1 MDFELSSDQEALRDG
16 VRALC
21 EGRFT
26 IEFTPGSANILMAD
40 HKCFPV
46 RETGGNVRESL
57 RDGFFPEGRRGPT
70 GIAER

>member
-26 IEFTPGSANILMAD
+26 IESIRGLIDGDYVLLM
-40 HKCFPV
+40 
-46 RETGGNVRESL
+46 
-57 RDGFFPEGRRGPT
+57 
-70 GIAER
+70 